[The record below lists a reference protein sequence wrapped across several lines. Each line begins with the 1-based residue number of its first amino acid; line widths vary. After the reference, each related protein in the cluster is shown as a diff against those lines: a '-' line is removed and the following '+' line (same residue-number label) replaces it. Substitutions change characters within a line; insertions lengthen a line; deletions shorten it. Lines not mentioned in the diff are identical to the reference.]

1 VNLDWDSLAMW
12 AADDVG
18 EPFLDVTT
26 GQVRYFDVD
35 ESQPDTELLDLVAAR
50 ASHIVPLPR
59 ATPPI
64 QQGWRAAY
72 AIFIR
77 DPRLRQELGRS
88 VQRDDPHAYHL
99 AVVRAGRYRPFNY
112 FLELQAW
119 ATVERFVE
127 SLALDAEPPRWR
139 AEVPL
144 MDGLWRGAELEG
156 DEAIRHHQRLAADHP
171 DDRLGQLHLGLVL
184 ARHGRSEA
192 ALRNLARGLELGLGM
207 TDHFEAALVGGICAC
222 EVGRPDRALAF
233 LDDLRPPE
241 RDGDFSVCALRA
253 IALLELGRKREAMA
267 HLNGERG
274 YMWRES
280 EEWFPRVHALCNR
293 VGRASRPS

>member
-1 VNLDWDSLAMW
+1 VKLEWDSLAMW

-18 EPFLDVTT
+18 DPFLDVTT
-26 GQVRYFDVD
+26 GQVRYFDEH

-50 ASHIVPLPR
+50 ASHIVPIPR
-59 ATPPI
+59 ATPAI

-72 AIFIR
+72 ATVVA
-77 DPRLRQELGRS
+77 DPRLREELGRS

-112 FLELQAW
+112 FLEIQAW
-119 ATVERFVE
+119 AAVERFVDA
-127 SLALDAEPPRWR
+127 LALDAGPPSWR

-171 DDRLGQLHLGLVL
+171 DERLGHLHLGLVL

-192 ALRNLARGLELGLGM
+192 ALRSLARCLELGLGM
-207 TDHFEAALVGGICAC
+207 SDHFEAALVAGICAC
-222 EVGRPDRALAF
+222 EVGRPDRALAL
-233 LDDLRPPE
+233 LDDLRPPD
-241 RDGDFSVCALRA
+241 RDQDFSVCTLRA
-253 IALLELGRKREAMA
+253 LALLELGRQREALANMD
-267 HLNGERG
+267 GRRG
-274 YMWRES
+274 HMWPES
-280 EEWFPRVHALCNR
+280 AEWFPRVHALCNR